1 MRDQLSADRFRFV
14 RRVRSNA
21 SRRWGS
27 VCMSVRSADPSHEL
41 SPLPNRPQLL
51 PQSALSPCS
60 GICRLVGPSKL
71 PSPLLSA
78 RLAGRKR
85 GGFPSQAIP
94 ACALPDRRFSLG
106 YLTRDT
112 KCLGGGSPPDL
123 RL

>member
-1 MRDQLSADRFRFV
+1 
-14 RRVRSNA
+14 
-21 SRRWGS
+21 
-27 VCMSVRSADPSHEL
+27 MSVRSADPSLEP
-41 SPLPNRPQLL
+41 SPLPTCPQDL

-60 GICRLVGPSKL
+60 GICHLVSPSKL

-78 RLAGRKR
+78 GSAGRKR

-94 ACALPDRRFSLG
+94 ACVPPDRRSSPG

-112 KCLGGGSPPDL
+112 KCLAGGLHPDL